1 MRKLHYTDPELKN
14 FALRGTHAIRG
25 GMELL
30 HVHIKTTGYSFN
42 SFATRMDSLTQA
54 YELPAHVIH
63 KMITGGTSDDTTR
76 KWVYFTNK
84 YGKIRPTY
92 LTDSG
97 VIPYNNSGGSFL
109 NDCNFLLDLV
119 ALKKFGIEVD
129 Y

>member
-1 MRKLHYTDPELKN
+1 MRKLHFTDPELKN
-14 FALRGTHAIRG
+14 FALRGTNAIRG

-30 HVHIKTTGYSFN
+30 HVHIRTAPRNFG

-63 KMITGGTSDDTTR
+63 KMITGGDSERTEMQ
-76 KWVYFTNK
+76 WVYFTNK
-84 YGKIRPTY
+84 HGSVRPTY

-97 VIPYNNSGGSFL
+97 VIPYTGSGGSAL
-109 NDCNFLLDLV
+109 NDSNFLLDLV
-119 ALKKFGIEVD
+119 ALRKFGIEVD

>member
-1 MRKLHYTDPELKN
+1 MRKLHFTDPELKN
-14 FALRGTHAIRG
+14 FALRGTNAIRG

-30 HVHIKTTGYSFN
+30 HVHIKVGRDSFD

-63 KMITGGTSDDTTR
+63 KMITGGNSSDTTR
-76 KWVYFTNK
+76 QWVYFINK

-97 VIPYNNSGGSFL
+97 VIPYTNPGGSVL
-109 NDCNFLLDLV
+109 NDSNFLLDLV